1 MSKVKY
7 VDRSVFKT
15 GLFLALKGRSTIL
28 KSTKMLKSC
37 LYLNKRCSAPCR
49 PFMETHPHADATER
63 KWNLRFPILGPS
75 LHGLTQSASAEC
87 FFLA

>member
-15 GLFLALKGRSTIL
+15 RLFLALKGRSTIL

-37 LYLNKRCSAPCR
+37 LYHNKRCSGPCR
-49 PFMETHPHADATER
+49 PFTETRLHADATER
-63 KWNLRFPILGPS
+63 KCHLGFPILGPS
-75 LHGLTQSASAEC
+75 LHGLTQSASAEH

>member
-28 KSTKMLKSC
+28 KSTKMSKSC
-37 LYLNKRCSAPCR
+37 LYHNIRIKGAQVPVDLSRRHIFTLMQQKGNV
-49 PFMETHPHADATER
+49 
-63 KWNLRFPILGPS
+63 I
-75 LHGLTQSASAEC
+75 
-87 FFLA
+87 